1 MELPKKENLPETIR
15 TYCSRYEFHK
25 NQGLTVLC
33 DIERR
38 TQILPEELK
47 NQTCLYQK
55 ISHNGN
61 IAKKRIILNKYF
73 FSNYPKKPIFLLVVA
88 RYFSI

>member
-33 DIERR
+33 EIERR

-47 NQTCLYQK
+47 NQKCLYQK
-55 ISHNGN
+55 ISHNGEIVCGN
-61 IAKKRIILNKYF
+61 LDLI
-73 FSNYPKKPIFLLVVA
+73 
-88 RYFSI
+88 RYYRESMQRKE